1 MPTLEKICEV
11 RSSQCPT
18 PHLAPPL
25 TLLPTPTPLQE
36 MNPDTIHP
44 QFRLWLTSYPSPHFP
59 VSVLQ
64 NGVKMTNE
72 PPKGLK
78 ANLIRSYVND
88 PISDMEFFNGCQKVV
103 SWWYLNKSSQLDS
116 SPLPLTHVRYIHFP
130 PSPPPCRH
138 LQKEWRNLLFSLCF
152 FHALVQERRKFGPL
166 GWNIPYE
173 FNETDLR
180 ISVRQLQIFLNQYEV
195 SSVVCSSF
203 YTFYNE
209 PPCS

>member
-1 MPTLEKICEV
+1 MIEAAQKEGSWVLLQNCHLAVSWMPTLEKICEV

-25 TLLPTPTPLQE
+25 TLLPTPTPPQE

-116 SPLPLTHVRYIHFP
+116 SPLHLTHVRYIHFP
-130 PSPPPCRH
+130 PSPPLPSPLPPLAERV
-138 LQKEWRNLLFSLCF
+138 EES
-152 FHALVQERRKFGPL
+152 LVQSVFLPCPCARAEEVWPL
-166 GWNIPYE
+166 GVEHP
-173 FNETDLR
+173 
-180 ISVRQLQIFLNQYEV
+180 V
-195 SSVVCSSF
+195 
-203 YTFYNE
+203 
-209 PPCS
+209 